1 MLRSPSSK
9 TCSASSSTTDA
20 VDLLL
25 IRHAEPVRIA
35 PGSTTAP
42 ADPGLTDRGRAQAV
56 RLARWLAHEPI
67 DAVVSSPL
75 RRAGETAKVVGDALA
90 VDVEVV
96 DGLMEYDAE
105 ADYYIPVEE
114 MRETRDHR
122 WRAMI
127 EGRWEEL
134 GGEPPD
140 QFRARIVPC
149 VDDVIARFPG
159 ERIAAICHGGVINV
173 YVAALLGLER
183 HLWFEPG
190 YTSITRV
197 AAARSGERSVV
208 TLNETAHLVATLDAK
223 EEPA

>member
-1 MLRSPSSK
+1 M
-9 TCSASSSTTDA
+9 
-20 VDLLL
+20 DLLL

-35 PGSTTAP
+35 PGSSTGP
-42 ADPGLTDRGRAQAV
+42 ADPGLTDRGRVQAE
-56 RLARWLAHEPI
+56 RLARWLTHEPI
-67 DAVVSSPL
+67 DAVLSSPL
-75 RRAGETAKVVGDALA
+75 RRARETANVVGEALG

-122 WRAMI
+122 WRAMV

-134 GGEPPD
+134 GGEAPD
-140 QFRARIVPC
+140 RFRARIVPC
-149 VDDVIARFPG
+149 VDAVVDRFVG
-159 ERIAAICHGGVINV
+159 RRVAAVCHGGVINV
-173 YVAALLGLER
+173 YLAAVLGLER

-190 YTSITRV
+190 YTSISRV
-197 AAARSGERSVV
+197 AAARTGERSVV
-208 TLNETAHLVATLDAK
+208 TLNETAHLVAMMDAK

>member
-1 MLRSPSSK
+1 M
-9 TCSASSSTTDA
+9 
-20 VDLLL
+20 DLLL

-35 PGSTTAP
+35 PGSSTSP
-42 ADPGLTDRGRAQAV
+42 ADPGLTDRGRVQAE
-56 RLARWLAHEPI
+56 RLARWLADDAL
-67 DAVVSSPL
+67 DAVLSSPL
-75 RRAGETAKVVGDALA
+75 RRAGETAKVVGDALG
-90 VDVEVV
+90 VEVEVV

-122 WRAMI
+122 WRAMV

-134 GGEPPD
+134 GGEAPD
-140 QFRARIVPC
+140 RFRARIVPC
-149 VDDVIARFPG
+149 VDALVDRFAG
-159 ERIAAICHGGVINV
+159 RRVAAVCHGGVINV
-173 YVAALLGLER
+173 YLAAILGLER

-190 YTSITRV
+190 YTSISRV
-197 AAARSGERSVV
+197 AAARTGERSVV

>member
-1 MLRSPSSK
+1 
-9 TCSASSSTTDA
+9 

-35 PGSTTAP
+35 PGSSPAP
-42 ADPGLTDRGRAQAV
+42 ADPGLTDRGRVQAM
-56 RLARWLAHEPI
+56 RLASWLDQEPV
-67 DAVVSSPL
+67 DAVLSSPL
-75 RRAGETAKVVGDALA
+75 RRARETAELVGNTLGL
-90 VDVEVV
+90 DVEMV

-114 MRETRDHR
+114 LRETRDHH

-134 GGEPPD
+134 GGEAPD
-140 QFRARIVPC
+140 RFRARIVPC
-149 VDDVIARFPG
+149 VDEVIERFSG
-159 ERIAAICHGGVINV
+159 GRVAAVCHGGVINV
-173 YVAALLGLER
+173 YLAALLGLER

-190 YTSITRV
+190 YTSISRV
-197 AAARSGERSVV
+197 AAARTGERSVV
-208 TLNETAHLVATLDAK
+208 TLNETAHLSATHDVR